1 MLSGT
6 EYMQSY
12 TQWASNKNKIPFQVV
27 LQRYRE
33 WE

>member
-12 TQWASNKNKIPFQVV
+12 TQWAFNKKNIPFQVV
-27 LQRYRE
+27 LQRYKE

>member
-12 TQWASNKNKIPFQVV
+12 TQWAFNKKKIPFQVV